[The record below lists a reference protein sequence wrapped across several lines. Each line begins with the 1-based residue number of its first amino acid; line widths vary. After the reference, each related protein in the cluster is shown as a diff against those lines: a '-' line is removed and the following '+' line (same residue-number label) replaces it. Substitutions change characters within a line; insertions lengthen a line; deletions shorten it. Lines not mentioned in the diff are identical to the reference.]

1 MDSVLDT
8 LLNCIS
14 ELVPFDRATVLF
26 VEDDLELLVA
36 RESPRTAAKRMGL
49 TLKVSESVLLQ
60 RILLEKQPVLLME
73 TQKHDEWQE
82 LPPLEH
88 VKSWMGIPL
97 AAGGNILGIL
107 LLGAIVPSRF
117 TVEHFRLA
125 RPAPNDELS

>member
-107 LLGAIVPSRF
+107 LLGASVPSRF

-125 RPAPNDELS
+125 SARSK